1 MSNEN
6 RQEILVG
13 GFAFDNPEEA
23 KQAKREEEG
32 VFYIHAKVD
41 MGEPEMVLQIY
52 NKMVQQ
58 KLFETAVGY
67 SYLKELQEYLKN
79 SPMIYGEDI
88 LPIPVQHPALESDL
102 NRRAEQTEHP
112 RMDEARAE
120 SKAARRR
127 EAILAGYKKRVR
139 IFAGISAVLAVC
151 VVAMF
156 VITMTSSSTTI
167 LNYETE
173 LINKYEAWEQ
183 ELSEREAAILEKEEE
198 LGIGQD

>member
-6 RQEILVG
+6 RQGILVG
-13 GFAFDNPEEA
+13 GFSFDNPTEA
-23 KQAKREEEG
+23 QQAKREAEG
-32 VFYIHAKVD
+32 VLYIHQKVD

-58 KLFETAVGY
+58 RLFETAVGY

-79 SPMIYGEDI
+79 TRMIYGEDI

-102 NRRAEQTEHP
+102 QAAERMEKLPKEETRAKTRPPRKREPALAVYKRRFHICA
-112 RMDEARAE
+112 
-120 SKAARRR
+120 
-127 EAILAGYKKRVR
+127 VV
-139 IFAGISAVLAVC
+139 SAVLAVC
-151 VVAMF
+151 VAAMF
-156 VITMTSSSTTI
+156 AITVTSSSTTI

-183 ELSEREAAILEKEEE
+183 ELSEREEAILEKEEE
-198 LGIGQD
+198 LGIGQN